1 LYITAQAKV
10 RYCLKPGQYI
20 FKKQGLFRHAII
32 THMEKSSFLL
42 KTTLFAFFVLLS
54 QLALAQK
61 VTVSG
66 VIKNEE
72 ESPLRGA
79 IIKDLA
85 GDKVKTDST
94 GSFKLMVNAPAKLK
108 ISCVGYRDT
117 TIKVTA
123 AIELDITLRGGVNIA
138 DRNNHFAT
146 DAQNS
151 IMMAPFETA
160 MQSSSVHINP
170 LANRPELVN
179 VPGMGKIYV
188 QRGTEFTFMAGSTFP
203 VFNPKEETKGSRYF
217 YKNWVHGAV
226 INTKGEINS
235 GEKYLFNYDKI
246 GGGLLATKDRHSA
259 IEVYRDQVSFF
270 ITVSSDGDTVTF
282 ANVPQ
287 IDPTHYVQ
295 LLSSGNKY
303 KIYKAIKTN
312 FTKANY
318 HTDGIASTG
327 NNYDEYVDEISY
339 YVINVQT
346 NQMQKI
352 ALKKKAIK
360 DVFAKEGDKLA
371 KFMSNHS
378 SDDIDDFY
386 LSSLG
391 STLNEQ

>member
-1 LYITAQAKV
+1 
-10 RYCLKPGQYI
+10 
-20 FKKQGLFRHAII
+20 
-32 THMEKSSFLL
+32 MFL
-42 KTTLFAFFVLLS
+42 AGFVILS
-54 QLALAQK
+54 QLAFAQK

-66 VIKNEE
+66 VIKNNEG
-72 ESPLRGA
+72 SPLRAA
-79 IIKDLA
+79 IIKDIA
-85 GDKVKTDST
+85 GDKVKTDSA
-94 GSFKLMVNAPAKLK
+94 GFFKLAVNAPAKLK

-117 TIKVTA
+117 TINVTA
-123 AIELDITLRGGVNIA
+123 AIELDITLRIGVNIA
-138 DRNNHFAT
+138 DSKDHFAT

-151 IMMAPFETA
+151 IMMAPLKTA
-160 MQSSSVHINP
+160 MEASSININP
-170 LANRPELVN
+170 LANRPELIH
-179 VPGMGKIYV
+179 VPKIGNIYM
-188 QRGTEFTFMAGSTFP
+188 QRGNDFNVIAGATFP

-217 YKNWVHGAV
+217 YKDWAHGVV

-235 GEKYLFNYDKI
+235 GENYLFDYDKV

-259 IEVYRDQVSFF
+259 IEVDRDQVSFF
-270 ITVSSDGDTVTF
+270 TMVSSGGDTVTF

-287 IDPTHYVQ
+287 IDPAHYVQ

-318 HTDGIASTG
+318 HTDGITSTG

-352 ALKKKAIK
+352 TLKKKAIK
-360 DVFAKEGDKLA
+360 DVFAKEGDKLN
-371 KFMSNHS
+371 KFMSTHS
-378 SDDIDDFY
+378 SDDIDDSY